1 MGIAMCGTT
10 IVDQRENAEQCF
22 IMTQKRKIQHSVHTM
37 ENKEHY
43 LASNFNAFIQP
54 VNV

>member
-10 IVDQRENAEQCF
+10 IVDQREYTEQCF
-22 IMTQKRKIQHSVHTM
+22 IMTQRKIQHSVHIM

-43 LASNFNAFIQP
+43 LASNLNAFIQP